1 MRPWT
6 WSDYTEA
13 MLVPHGKRECWPGR
27 RPRVL
32 WFHMCTVGRP
42 MTHARLWALEIPK
55 ERYYTLSR
63 WAAITWVPAT
73 PTGRTLSLTRSVAAH
88 LSDLWVT
95 WWQMWHQFHFGGV
108 AGYRYFLHNRKC
120 RPGEKK
126 EKKGGEK
133 LAGLGRRW
141 RFLKELSPS
150 QQDSEENNLFY
161 KGDTSPAFQ
170 GWDEISSGSSV
181 VKWKPPAKL
190 QGTWVLLLTSTL
202 WLLQFRTL
210 PRSLLFSLWSGD
222 YK

>member
-32 WFHMCTVGRP
+32 WFHKCTVVRP

-88 LSDLWVT
+88 LSDLWAT

-120 RPGEKK
+120 RPC
-126 EKKGGEK
+126 
-133 LAGLGRRW
+133 GLHARS
-141 RFLKELSPS
+141 LCS
-150 QQDSEENNLFY
+150 QWT
-161 KGDTSPAFQ
+161 G
-170 GWDEISSGSSV
+170 
-181 VKWKPPAKL
+181 
-190 QGTWVLLLTSTL
+190 
-202 WLLQFRTL
+202 TL
-210 PRSLLFSLWSGD
+210 PAGHSAWWRRCCCPWLPLCAECSSIWSLEDSRCPEPIGCTHNCRLPFHRWNT
-222 YK
+222 